1 MRGSR
6 VEDADIK
13 SVSQMLGLPC
23 CEVRRAVH
31 SFFDDIAVRTR
42 RLPFSDT
49 RRIYRRE
56 AFDRH
61 LFAVCIPSVGRLGP
75 VYSRYLKWLENEAAM
90 RVQQPRRAYRS
101 RRTTQDI
108 EAMAEDILSGRQV
121 TVPEK
126 RKGNELYERVWIV
139 DADGKRLARQVIPK
153 NEKDV

>member
-6 VEDADIK
+6 VEDSDIR
-13 SVSQMLGLPC
+13 SVSKMLGIPC

-75 VYSRYLKWLENEAAM
+75 VYSRYLKWLGNEAAM
-90 RVQQPRRAYRS
+90 RVQQPRSAYRS
-101 RRTTQDI
+101 RRTELDI
-108 EAMAEDILSGRQV
+108 ETMAEGILSGGRI

-126 RKGNELYERVWIV
+126 KKGNELYERVWVV

-153 NEKDV
+153 NERDV